1 MLEQTHGEGADR
13 GCEAVG
19 YQCHDHHGDEVPNI
33 TMNQLVAA
41 VRPTGGIGVVG
52 VLSPE
57 DLGAPDDLAKEG
69 KLAFDFCRFWFKGQ
83 SIKTGQANVKQYNRR
98 LRDLIA
104 ADRAK
109 PSQIVSH
116 ELSLDEAPDAYKAFD
131 ERQDGWTKVVLHPA
145 A

>member
-83 SIKTGQANVKQYNRR
+83 SIKKPATEEAHAFCERKLELGMMLPPTSKFDNV
-98 LRDLIA
+98 L
-104 ADRAK
+104 K
-109 PSQIVSH
+109 PSRRY
-116 ELSLDEAPDAYKAFD
+116 SLTHRTPTPSW
-131 ERQDGWTKVVLHPA
+131 ERSTA
-145 A
+145 C